1 MRNQKVNIKTQQ
13 EYDTA
18 MARIDALMKV
28 GEENLTNVQADELRE
43 LALAANAYEKTIYKI
58 PVPPQTL
65 EGLIELTMQERKLE
79 QKELAILM
87 GIGESAF
94 SEIMNKKRPVDVS
107 FLKAA
112 HDKLGIDGN
121 LLLQSV

>member
-43 LALAANAYEKTIYKI
+43 LALAANAYEKRFIKFRYR
-58 PVPPQTL
+58 
-65 EGLIELTMQERKLE
+65 RKRW
-79 QKELAILM
+79 K
-87 GIGESAF
+87 
-94 SEIMNKKRPVDVS
+94 V
-107 FLKAA
+107 
-112 HDKLGIDGN
+112 
-121 LLLQSV
+121 